1 MDYKNFIN
9 LVTKINNKDLTGHKS
24 HEKMIPKDRIKD
36 LKQLEV
42 SIEKAKKAAVL
53 ALFVPKKNIPH
64 LVLIKR
70 NSYHGVHSAQIAF
83 PGGKPEVEDK
93 DLQATA
99 LREAWEEIGVNI
111 QEVKIVT
118 HLSKVYIQ
126 PSNFLVTPFL
136 GYCEIEPRFILDKK
150 EVTQLITVNVLDL
163 LSSDNLITHQVKT
176 SYSNN
181 KIEVPAFLFEQ
192 EVVWGATAM
201 MIAEIIEIIK
211 NYKNTK
217 FS

>member
-1 MDYKNFIN
+1 M
-9 LVTKINNKDLTGHKS
+9 VTKINNKDLTGHKS

-136 GYCEIEPRFILDKK
+136 GYCE
-150 EVTQLITVNVLDL
+150 
-163 LSSDNLITHQVKT
+163 
-176 SYSNN
+176 
-181 KIEVPAFLFEQ
+181 
-192 EVVWGATAM
+192 
-201 MIAEIIEIIK
+201 
-211 NYKNTK
+211 
-217 FS
+217 